1 MAYFIAGDDGMAPRM
16 IEICCPNC
24 GNENEPIP
32 ADMGDRIIH
41 CKQCG
46 KFIRY
51 AWRKNI
57 IEITHRPERATASG
71 LTFY

>member
-1 MAYFIAGDDGMAPRM
+1 MAYFIAGDDEMAPRM

-32 ADMGDRIIH
+32 ADMGDQIIH

-51 AWRKNI
+51 AWRKNK
-57 IEITHRPERATASG
+57 IEITHRPERTTASG

>member
-1 MAYFIAGDDGMAPRM
+1 MAYFIAGDDYMAPRM

-24 GNENEPIP
+24 GNENGRIP
-32 ADMGDRIIH
+32 ADMGDKIIQ

-51 AWRKNI
+51 AWRKNK
-57 IEITHRPERATASG
+57 IEITHRPERTTSSG
-71 LTFY
+71 LNLY